1 MSACER
7 TWFSKEQPMTCE
19 RFSISCRKTL
29 QVDLPST
36 NGLGGRNEIT
46 LSIKRNSLPKRRR
59 LKKMQTEVRTEQ
71 PLIILEG
78 GSGYSDEGENLPITA
93 RMLREAEVG
102 KVFRSYM
109 GNVIRDSVEE
119 SLEIVYKTPKGVAGL
134 LRTYGHTDSPSQ
146 NNGYENEPVLIWFE
160 LS

>member
-1 MSACER
+1 M
-7 TWFSKEQPMTCE
+7 K
-19 RFSISCRKTL
+19 
-29 QVDLPST
+29 
-36 NGLGGRNEIT
+36 
-46 LSIKRNSLPKRRR
+46 
-59 LKKMQTEVRTEQ
+59 TEVIMEQ
-71 PLIILEG
+71 PLIVLEG

-102 KVFRSYM
+102 KVYRSYM
-109 GNVIRDSVEE
+109 SNVARDSVEE

-146 NNGYENEPVLIWFE
+146 DNGYENEPVLIWFE